1 MTKIFIIIDCVLG
14 SSDPIST
21 SADDAT
27 AGFCL
32 TLPGKTLYLTPL
44 LTAKKFRG
52 RGNKEGALRAFYQ
65 LEEEHFGRVLVVGGS
80 SRVSQVTNYATLVHS
95 HPLMSF

>member
-1 MTKIFIIIDCVLG
+1 MNYCVLG
-14 SSDPIST
+14 PSDPIST
-21 SADDAT
+21 SADDAI

-65 LEEEHFGRVLVVGGS
+65 LEEEDFGRVLVVGGS
-80 SRVSQVTNYATLVHS
+80 SRVSQVTSTLVHTHLS
-95 HPLMSF
+95 TLTLIYM